1 MERTK
6 GKIRFIPTS
15 IEDSNVIGWIDMAN
29 HGVLTVASS
38 ANIDKAKAKANAAH
52 LVKCWNAFED
62 NGLVGEMVEN
72 RDKALKFAEK
82 EMAILYGYDAIGKAQ
97 YKARIAEILE
107 GKG

>member
-38 ANIDKAKAKANAAH
+38 ANIDKAKAKANASH

-62 NGLVGEMVEN
+62 RGLVEKLMG
-72 RDKALKFAEK
+72 FAK
-82 EMAILYGYDAIGKAQ
+82 QDAKVMYGHDVVGYVNL
-97 YKARIAEILE
+97 KARIDKML
-107 GKG
+107 GGVG